1 MGHWRGS
8 CHCGAVAFE
17 LEGEITDA
25 IECNCSLC
33 RRRGS
38 LLAFF
43 PRDAL
48 VVHAAVDALAT
59 YTFNRH
65 AIRHRFCTTCG
76 VAPFSEGT
84 HPGTGAAMAALNLRC
99 VADLDL
105 AAVSVQQVD
114 GASL

>member
-1 MGHWRGS
+1 MAHWRGS

-17 LEGEITDA
+17 LDGEITDA

-33 RRRGS
+33 RRRGTV
-38 LLAFF
+38 LAFY
-43 PRDAL
+43 PRAALTVQAADDAL
-48 VVHAAVDALAT
+48 ST

-84 HPGTGAAMAALNLRC
+84 HPATGEGMAAVNLRC
-99 VADLDL
+99 VDGLDL
-105 AAVSVQQVD
+105 ATVEIQQVD
-114 GASL
+114 GASA